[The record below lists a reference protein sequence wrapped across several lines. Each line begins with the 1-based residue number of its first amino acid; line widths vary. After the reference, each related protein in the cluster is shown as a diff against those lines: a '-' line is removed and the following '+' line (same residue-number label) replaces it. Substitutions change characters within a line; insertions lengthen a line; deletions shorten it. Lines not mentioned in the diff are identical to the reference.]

1 MHYSSS
7 CSVDKLQVNPLLDIQ
22 VCTLYIPYRGAT
34 TAMCTAKPG
43 KTPITRRHTTAAA
56 ATRSYWSYPLW
67 IPWGI
72 LLLVPNEWF
81 PKFATGLNVRFTTT
95 SGNFFANLQ
104 RSSGGHIEALN
115 RYLSSVILYS
125 KIYPWYFMQVD
136 TVDAGSWF
144 FCLIYLIL
152 KLQRCICID
161 SDEMN
166 QRNWIISTT
175 NHPISTYDILKWKWD
190 WCQMFYSFSLF
201 FPSFFA
207 AIIIGFMYTLVVL
220 IKVHYLISI
229 NQLDNHI
236 WWIITEALT
245 FSNFSI
251 GHFVIGRWCQ
261 SLWCSFQQTRK
272 YVQWKCYP
280 NKLISSS
287 KFLYIQQTAQQLRPA
302 NTPSKCFQ

>member
-1 MHYSSS
+1 MSI
-7 CSVDKLQVNPLLDIQ
+7 LRPLLVI
-22 VCTLYIPYRGAT
+22 
-34 TAMCTAKPG
+34 
-43 KTPITRRHTTAAA
+43 
-56 ATRSYWSYPLW
+56 
-67 IPWGI
+67 
-72 LLLVPNEWF
+72 
-81 PKFATGLNVRFTTT
+81 
-95 SGNFFANLQ
+95 FFANLQ

-190 WCQMFYSFSLF
+190 WCQIFYSFSLF

-229 NQLDNHI
+229 NQLDNNI

-261 SLWCSFQQTRK
+261 SLWCSF
-272 YVQWKCYP
+272 
-280 NKLISSS
+280 
-287 KFLYIQQTAQQLRPA
+287 
-302 NTPSKCFQ
+302 

>member
-1 MHYSSS
+1 M
-7 CSVDKLQVNPLLDIQ
+7 
-22 VCTLYIPYRGAT
+22 
-34 TAMCTAKPG
+34 
-43 KTPITRRHTTAAA
+43 
-56 ATRSYWSYPLW
+56 
-67 IPWGI
+67 
-72 LLLVPNEWF
+72 
-81 PKFATGLNVRFTTT
+81 
-95 SGNFFANLQ
+95 
-104 RSSGGHIEALN
+104 
-115 RYLSSVILYS
+115 
-125 KIYPWYFMQVD
+125 PWYFMQVD

-190 WCQMFYSFSLF
+190 WCQIFYSFSLF

-251 GHFVIGRWCQ
+251 GHFVIGCWCQ